1 MRKIVAGLFMT
12 LDGVVESPEKWQLP
26 YFNDEMGQEIGAQM
40 AAADTMLL
48 GRRTY
53 QEFASYWPNQP
64 NDEPFADYMNNTPK
78 LVVSTTLDTVDWQ
91 NSSLITGSV
100 VEEIAKLKQ
109 QPGKNLN
116 ITGSATLVRSLLS
129 EGLLDELRL
138 MVCPIVVGAGK
149 RLFDDGGDQV
159 ALTLADSRT
168 FNTGVVYLTYQ
179 PARK

>member
-1 MRKIVAGLFMT
+1 
-12 LDGVVESPEKWQLP
+12 
-26 YFNDEMGQEIGAQM
+26 
-40 AAADTMLL
+40 
-48 GRRTY
+48 
-53 QEFASYWPNQP
+53 
-64 NDEPFADYMNNTPK
+64 
-78 LVVSTTLDTVDWQ
+78 VSTTLDTVDWQ

-116 ITGSATLVRSLLS
+116 ITGSATLVRSLLR

-138 MVCPIVVGAGK
+138 MICPIVVGAGK

-179 PARK
+179 PAAK